1 MSQQANGHTSAP
13 KPDLSIYGLTT
24 EEVQTLSQ
32 KCIEAKE
39 RAYCMNFHISFLRLH
54 PGKQILIRCNSG
66 RYSHFKVGATLLVK
80 ENAATASAGGSR
92 FISGANVENAAYPVG
107 TCAERVALGTAVFE
121 GHRLGSFKAL
131 AVATNTEPGSPASP
145 CGMCRQF
152 IREFCE
158 PNMPIIMHDRLDG
171 QVVMT
176 LEQV

>member
-1 MSQQANGHTSAP
+1 MSLKEE
-13 KPDLSIYGLTT
+13 KPTVSNKVDLSAFGLSA

-32 KCIEAKE
+32 KCTEAKE
-39 RAYCMNFHISFLRLH
+39 KAYC
-54 PGKQILIRCNSG
+54 

-80 ENAATASAGGSR
+80 DDAPAVSSTGR
-92 FISGANVENAAYPVG
+92 FISGANIENASYPVG

-121 GHRLGSFKAL
+121 GHRYGSFKAL

-158 PNMPIIMHDRLDG
+158 PNMPIIMHDRLGG

-176 LEQV
+176 VEHLLPMSFGPDSLPAPGELDKLERT